1 MRLVGERAKVYFM
14 DGFDK
19 DLIDETTRAVGPDV
33 WMFVA
38 MIAATFVVA
47 GLVLLGLCVHV

>member
-1 MRLVGERAKVYFM
+1 MV
-14 DGFDK
+14 GFDK
-19 DLIDETTRAVGPDV
+19 DLTDETTPAAGPDV
-33 WMFVA
+33 WTFVA

>member
-1 MRLVGERAKVYFM
+1 M
-14 DGFDK
+14 DGC
-19 DLIDETTRAVGPDV
+19 DENLSDEAPRALGPEV
-33 WMFVA
+33 WAFVT

>member
-1 MRLVGERAKVYFM
+1 M
-14 DGFDK
+14 DRFNK
-19 DLIDETTRAVGPDV
+19 DPTDETLLAVGPDL
-33 WMFVA
+33 WTFVA

>member
-1 MRLVGERAKVYFM
+1 M
-14 DGFDK
+14 DGC
-19 DLIDETTRAVGPDV
+19 DEHLSDEAPQAVGPEV
-33 WMFVA
+33 WAFVA

>member
-1 MRLVGERAKVYFM
+1 MQKSQLMHRFE
-14 DGFDK
+14 K
-19 DLIDETTRAVGPDV
+19 DTDETARAVGADV
-33 WMFVA
+33 WTFVA

>member
-1 MRLVGERAKVYFM
+1 M
-14 DGFDK
+14 DGC
-19 DLIDETTRAVGPDV
+19 DEHLSDEAHRALGLEV
-33 WMFVA
+33 WAFVT

>member
-1 MRLVGERAKVYFM
+1 MIVPAEYKH
-14 DGFDK
+14 K
-19 DLIDETTRAVGPDV
+19 DPTDETTKAVGPQI
-33 WMFVA
+33 WTFVA

>member
-1 MRLVGERAKVYFM
+1 M

-19 DLIDETTRAVGPDV
+19 DLTDEITRAVGPDV

-38 MIAATFVVA
+38 MIAATFAVA

>member
-1 MRLVGERAKVYFM
+1 M
-14 DGFDK
+14 DRFNKGPA
-19 DLIDETTRAVGPDV
+19 DEILQAVGPDL
-33 WMFVA
+33 WTFVA

>member
-1 MRLVGERAKVYFM
+1 M

-19 DLIDETTRAVGPDV
+19 DLTDENIRAIGDPDV
-33 WMFVA
+33 WPFVA

>member
-1 MRLVGERAKVYFM
+1 M

-19 DLIDETTRAVGPDV
+19 DLTNETIRAVGPDI
-33 WMFVA
+33 WTFVA